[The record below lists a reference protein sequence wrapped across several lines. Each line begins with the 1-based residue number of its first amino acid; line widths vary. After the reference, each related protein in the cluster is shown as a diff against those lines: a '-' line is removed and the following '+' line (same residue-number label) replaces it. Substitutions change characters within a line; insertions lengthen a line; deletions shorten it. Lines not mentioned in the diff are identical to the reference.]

1 MKLTCRALTYRYPGS
16 DAPVLDSLDLE
27 IVPGITLL
35 RGYSGCGKST
45 LLRLLGGLLK
55 PTSGTIEAPGFPPP
69 GSRRFLRESCAIVF
83 QELNLLPIAS
93 VWRNIALSC
102 RIAGVPL
109 DDGREWLE
117 RLGLGG
123 FLGQRVEKLSG
134 GQKQRVAIAR
144 AMCKSPPLLLLDEP
158 TSGLDDDNTRIILN
172 ATQRFAA
179 DTGGICVIASHD
191 HRVNPI
197 ANELVDFHRFLSTPE
212 QPAPLD

>member
-1 MKLTCRALTYRYPGS
+1 MMLACRSLTYRYPGS
-16 DAPVLDSLDLE
+16 DTPVLDGLDLE
-27 IVPGITLL
+27 IHPGITLL

-45 LLRLLGGLLK
+45 LLRLLGGLLR
-55 PTSGTIEAPGFPPP
+55 PSAGSIEAAGFPPP
-69 GSRRFLRESCAIVF
+69 GSQRFLRSSCAIVF

-109 DDGREWLE
+109 DDGRDWLD
-117 RLGLGG
+117 RLGLVA
-123 FLGQRVEKLSG
+123 FLHQRVEKLSG

-172 ATQRFAA
+172 ATTRFA
-179 DTGGICVIASHD
+179 DNTGAICVIASHD
-191 HRVNPI
+191 HRVDPI
-197 ANELVDFHRFLSTPE
+197 AHELVDFHRILPAAE